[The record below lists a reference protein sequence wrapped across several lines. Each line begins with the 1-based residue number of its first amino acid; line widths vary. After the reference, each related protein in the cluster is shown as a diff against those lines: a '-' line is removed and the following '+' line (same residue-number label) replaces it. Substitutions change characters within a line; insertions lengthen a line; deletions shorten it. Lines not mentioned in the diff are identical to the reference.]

1 MNILI
6 ILLLILLGIVL
17 MLIEFTI
24 LPGITIAGIGGILVF
39 AYSIYLAFTSYGTL
53 AGFITLGF
61 VLIVSP
67 LLVVFL
73 FRGKTGRK
81 LTLGA
86 VVSGIANEIDTEKI
100 KVGDIGETI
109 GRLAPMGKVK
119 VNDLVVEVKSNGIFV
134 DPGEK
139 VKIIQIEKSLITVEP
154 LNLE

>member
-39 AYSIYLAFTSYGTL
+39 AYSIYLAFTSYGTI
-53 AGFITLGF
+53 AGFLTLGF

-73 FRGKTGRK
+73 FRGKTGKK
-81 LTLGA
+81 LTIGA
-86 VVSGIANEIDTEKI
+86 VVTGVANEIDTERLKI
-100 KVGDIGETI
+100 GDIGVTV
-109 GRLAPMGKVK
+109 GRLAPMGKARI
-119 VNDLVVEVKSNGIFV
+119 NDIVVEVKSNGIFV

-139 VKIIQIEKSLITVEP
+139 VKIIEIDKSLITVEP
-154 LNLE
+154 LNLK

>member
-39 AYSIYLAFTSYGTL
+39 AYSIYLAFTIYGTL
-53 AGFITLGF
+53 AGFLTLGF

-73 FRGKTGRK
+73 FRGKTGKK

-86 VVSGIANEIDTEKI
+86 VVSGVANEIDTEKL
-100 KVGDIGETI
+100 KVGDTGVTI
-109 GRLAPMGKVK
+109 GRLAPMGKARI
-119 VNDLVVEVKSNGIFV
+119 NDLVVEVKSNGLFV
-134 DPGEK
+134 DPGESI
-139 VKIIQIEKSLITVEP
+139 KIIQIEKSLITVEP
-154 LNLE
+154 LNLK